1 MSYSPHDIPEH
12 MRRCMSPEVRKTL
25 GIKTVHEAQEAYDGR
40 YEHELQRLCEQEL
53 SRRGMVFLHLRTKQQ
68 AAACPGLPDLVIFPG
83 NGYVLFV
90 ELKSFTGKLEE
101 DQVKMH
107 TKLAA
112 CGYYV
117 AIARSFEEFRAW
129 LDDPRFDC

>member
-1 MSYSPHDIPEH
+1 
-12 MRRCMSPEVRKTL
+12 MRRCMPAAERKAM
-25 GIKTVHEAQEAYDGR
+25 GIQTVQEAQGAYDGR

-83 NGYVLFV
+83 NGFVLFV

-117 AIARSFEEFRAW
+117 AIARTF
-129 LDDPRFDC
+129 DRFVELLENAANDKYGEG